1 MSSYERRL
9 RYEKMQRKQ
18 DLLQPTHRS
27 PLMSSTAP
35 IITLILL
42 SCTLVCCQLPNR
54 THPTTVPK
62 GQYEFIVERVID
74 GDTILGSIG
83 ERRYRVRLS
92 LIDAPEYSQ
101 RYGKEAAQALRNM
114 MGSKVQLTVEGVD
127 KYERILGTAID
138 LKESN
143 VALELVRQGLAWCYP
158 FSRMNSKHE
167 RALCEKTMEQAEKQR
182 LGIWSTRSPEPPWT
196 FRRKKRWRMEQA
208 TE

>member
-1 MSSYERRL
+1 
-9 RYEKMQRKQ
+9 
-18 DLLQPTHRS
+18 
-27 PLMSSTAP
+27 
-35 IITLILL
+35 
-42 SCTLVCCQLPNR
+42 VCCQLPKR
-54 THPTTVPK
+54 THPTAVPK

-74 GDTILGSIG
+74 GDTVLGSIG
-83 ERRYRVRLS
+83 ERRFRVRLS

-138 LKESN
+138 MKESN

-158 FSRMNSKHE
+158 FSRVNSKYD

-182 LGIWSTRSPEPPWT
+182 LGIWSTRATEPPWI
-196 FRRKKRWRMEQA
+196 FRRKKRSQK
-208 TE
+208 